1 MKTAYQDRTIAAVTG
16 ADDVLTNALDAGAP
30 GDAAR
35 RLRHLAPRL
44 DLRHAREASVSE
56 GRAVIIATHATG
68 AALAVR
74 WFAPGT
80 PTTIHDH
87 GSWGAALVVEGRD
100 RYERFEQV
108 GADAAVLDA
117 TLWLEPGD
125 VVWWHDPPGDVHR
138 QEGVDD
144 GALELVL
151 LGTPPPNDGRTF
163 TEADG
168 LGPARPLVDAMRRA
182 YIDQS
187 FAPLRPHYHDQ
198 VIADACVPSWRF
210 QLWGRDDLERLLDR
224 EEFGL
229 DEQRLHS
236 FRAVPMADGCVV
248 EVAVRFRHGTE
259 TRLWRDLHVLRC
271 RDAKVVEHLVY
282 CTGHWDAASIARH
295 GVEANLVLP

>member
-1 MKTAYQDRTIAAVTG
+1 MTTAYQDRTVVAVTG
-16 ADDVLTNALDAGAP
+16 ADDVLAAALDAGTP
-30 GDAAR
+30 HDAAR
-35 RLRHLAPRL
+35 LVRHLAPTL
-44 DLRHAREASVSE
+44 DLHRAREATASE
-56 GRAVIIATHATG
+56 GGAVVIATDATG

-80 PTTIHDH
+80 PTAIHEH

-100 RYERFEQV
+100 RYEGFEQV
-108 GADAAVLDA
+108 GATAVLDA

-125 VVWWHDPPGDVHR
+125 VVWWHDPSGDIHR
-138 QEGVDD
+138 QEGLDD

-151 LGTPPPNDGRTF
+151 LGKPPPDNARTF

-168 LGPARPLVDAMRRA
+168 VGPARPLVDAMRRA
-182 YIDQS
+182 YLDGS
-187 FAPLRPHYHDQ
+187 FAPLRPHYHDE

-210 QLWGRDDLERLLDR
+210 QLRGRDDLERLLDR

-236 FRAVPMADGCVV
+236 FRAFPMVDGCVV
-248 EVAVRFRHGTE
+248 EVAVRFRDGTE

-282 CTGHWDAASIARH
+282 CTGHWDATTIARH
-295 GVEANLVLP
+295 GVEANLVRP